1 MLGGVA
7 LNIERIERT
16 FNTLNEFGYSDEG
29 MNRIAYLE
37 AEKAAL
43 QYMIQLMEA
52 ENMTVLVD
60 AIGNVI
66 ARREGRD
73 PNLPAVACG
82 SHIDTVYNGGKY
94 DGTVGVIAGLEVIR
108 ILNEEN
114 ITTKHPIELIIFACE
129 ESARFGVATIGSKA
143 MAGNIAT
150 TDLEKLTDRNGISF
164 FTALEEQGL
173 DGSRLGEVVREST
186 SLKAFYELHV
196 EQGIV
201 LEHEQKEIG
210 VVSGI
215 AAPTRFNVKI
225 KGQAA
230 HSGATPMWLR
240 KDAFTA
246 AAELVLFVE
255 EAAGAEALNGTV
267 ATIGSAQVH
276 PNAMNVVPGEVHLQI
291 DIRGIFQ
298 ASKDT
303 VVTQLKKH
311 VKEIKRK
318 RRIEIELIE
327 LSNDAPVKL
336 APHIVESIR
345 DTCVSLDIPY
355 LEMPSGAGHD
365 AMNMAQICPTG
376 MIFIPSQGGISHN
389 KHEYTSIEEIAKGIE
404 VLKSELMKMAEVVD
418 GPGENKVG

>member
-1 MLGGVA
+1 MTHK
-7 LNIERIERT
+7 RIEQT
-16 FNTLNEFGYSDEG
+16 LNELNEFGYSDDG

-37 AEKAAL
+37 AEQAAL
-43 QYMIQLMEA
+43 KYMIRQMEV
-52 ENMTVLVD
+52 ENMDVYIDT
-60 AIGNVI
+60 IGNVI
-66 ARREGRD
+66 ARREGTD
-73 PNLPAVACG
+73 PKLPAVACG

-94 DGTVGVIAGLEVIR
+94 DGAVGVIAGLEVIR

-143 MAGNIAT
+143 MAGNIT
-150 TDLEKLTDRNGISF
+150 YEELDKLTDRNGISF
-164 FTALEEQGL
+164 FDALEAQGL
-173 DGSRLGEVVREST
+173 DGFCLDEVVREAQ

-196 EQGIV
+196 EQGLV
-201 LEHEQKEIG
+201 LEHEKKEIG

-215 AAPTRFNVKI
+215 AAPTRFNVTI
-225 KGQAA
+225 TGQAA

-255 EAAGAEALNGTV
+255 EAARAEALNGTV
-267 ATIGSAQVH
+267 ATIGSAQVF

-303 VVTQLKKH
+303 VVMALKKQM
-311 VKEIKRK
+311 KEIKRK
-318 RRIEIELIE
+318 RELDIELTE
-327 LSNDAPVKL
+327 LSNDPPVKL
-336 APHIVESIR
+336 ASHIVESIR
-345 DTCVSLDIPY
+345 ETCVSLDIPY

-365 AMNMAQICPTG
+365 AMNMAEICPTG

-389 KHEYTSIEEIAKGIE
+389 KHEYTAMEDIVKGIH
-404 VLKSELMKMAEVVD
+404 VLKIELIKMAEVVEHSD
-418 GPGENKVG
+418 EIKLVN